1 MARIQKSMPAKEMA
15 LRTLLYFVVSVI
27 CIVILYPY
35 FVMVCTALKSRA
47 EIFSVN
53 GTVLPQEALW
63 SNFTD
68 IWQKAPM
75 AQYMLNSLM
84 IAGGSTLIAM
94 LCGIPAAYALAR
106 MKFKGQTAFLGFIIV
121 SQMFAP
127 VVLLIGIYKVM
138 QSLAL
143 TNSVIGLIFI
153 NAAFNQAF
161 TIWLLRGTFLS
172 ISAEMEQAATIDGCN
187 RIQAMF
193 KILLP
198 VAAPGIVTTLIFIFI
213 NAWNEYTVALC
224 LISTDTL
231 KPLTVGI
238 NIFNGYNI
246 IEWQYL
252 FAASIFAIIP
262 VVIMF
267 MSISAEMEQAA
278 TIDGCNR
285 IQAMFKVL
293 LPMAAPGIVTT
304 LIFIFINAWN
314 EYTVALCLI
323 STDTLKPLTVGINI
337 FNGYNIIEWQYLFA
351 GSIFAIIPVVIM
363 FMSIEKN
370 LTEGLTSGGVK
381 G

>member
-1 MARIQKSMPAKEMA
+1 MYKPMSAKDMA
-15 LRTLLYFVVSVI
+15 LRTLLYFTVTVI
-27 CIVILYPY
+27 CVVTLYPY
-35 FVMVCTALKSRA
+35 FAMFCTALKSRA
-47 EIFSVN
+47 EIFAME
-53 GTVLPQEALW
+53 GTILPINALW
-63 SNFTD
+63 SNFVD
-68 IWQKAPM
+68 IWKLAPM
-75 AQYMLNSLM
+75 GRYMINSIL
-84 IAGGSTLIAM
+84 IAGGSSIIAM
-94 LCGIPAAYALAR
+94 ICGIPAAYALAR

-138 QSLAL
+138 QIFSL
-143 TNSVIGLIFI
+143 TNTLLGLIFI

-161 TIWLLRGTFLS
+161 TIWLLRGTFMS

-193 KILLP
+193 KVLLP

-224 LISTDTL
+224 LISTDTI

-262 VVIMF
+262 VVI
-267 MSISAEMEQAA
+267 
-278 TIDGCNR
+278 
-285 IQAMFKVL
+285 L
-293 LPMAAPGIVTT
+293 
-304 LIFIFINAWN
+304 
-314 EYTVALCLI
+314 
-323 STDTLKPLTVGINI
+323 
-337 FNGYNIIEWQYLFA
+337 
-351 GSIFAIIPVVIM
+351 

-370 LTEGLTSGGVK
+370 LTSGLTAGGVK

>member
-1 MARIQKSMPAKEMA
+1 MTLDSARINYGKLAA
-15 LRTLLYFVVSVI
+15 RILLYFVVSLI
-27 CIVILYPY
+27 CVVILYPY
-35 FVMVCTALKSRA
+35 FVMFCTALKSRQ
-47 EIFSVN
+47 EIFAVD
-53 GTVLPQEALW
+53 GTVLPLKAVW
-63 SNFTD
+63 TNFTD
-68 IWQKAPM
+68 IWKLAPM
-75 AQYMLNSLM
+75 AEYLLNSVI
-84 IAGGSTLIAM
+84 IASGSTAIAM
-94 LCGIPAAYALAR
+94 ICGIPAAYALAR

-138 QSLAL
+138 QSMAL
-143 TNSVIGLIFI
+143 TNTLLGLVFI

-161 TIWLLRGTFLS
+161 TIWLLRGTFMS

-187 RIQAMF
+187 RVQAMF

-252 FAASIFAIIP
+252 FAASIFAIVP
-262 VVIMF
+262 VVI
-267 MSISAEMEQAA
+267 
-278 TIDGCNR
+278 
-285 IQAMFKVL
+285 L
-293 LPMAAPGIVTT
+293 
-304 LIFIFINAWN
+304 
-314 EYTVALCLI
+314 
-323 STDTLKPLTVGINI
+323 
-337 FNGYNIIEWQYLFA
+337 
-351 GSIFAIIPVVIM
+351 

-370 LTEGLTSGGVK
+370 LTSGLTAGGVK

>member
-1 MARIQKSMPAKEMA
+1 MANNTIALNKTHHIDMQKA
-15 LRTLLYFVVSVI
+15 LLRMVLYFAVVSI
-27 CIVILYPY
+27 CIVFLYPY
-35 FVMVCTALKSRA
+35 FAMVCTSLKSNS
-47 EIFSVN
+47 EIFAG
-53 GTVLPQEALW
+53 GTNVLPLKAMW
-63 SNFTD
+63 SNFID
-68 IWQKAPM
+68 IWKLAPM
-75 AQYMLNSLM
+75 GNYMLNSIL
-84 IAGGSTLIAM
+84 IAAGSTTIAM
-94 LCGIPAAYALAR
+94 ICGIPAAYALAR

-138 QSLAL
+138 SLFGL
-143 TNSVIGLIFI
+143 TNSILGLVFI

-161 TIWLLRGTFLS
+161 TIWLLRGTFMS

-187 RIQAMF
+187 RVQAMF

-231 KPLTVGI
+231 KPMTVGI

-252 FAASIFAIIP
+252 FAASIFAIVP
-262 VVIMF
+262 VVI
-267 MSISAEMEQAA
+267 
-278 TIDGCNR
+278 
-285 IQAMFKVL
+285 L
-293 LPMAAPGIVTT
+293 
-304 LIFIFINAWN
+304 
-314 EYTVALCLI
+314 
-323 STDTLKPLTVGINI
+323 
-337 FNGYNIIEWQYLFA
+337 
-351 GSIFAIIPVVIM
+351 

-370 LTEGLTSGGVK
+370 LTSGLTAGGVK